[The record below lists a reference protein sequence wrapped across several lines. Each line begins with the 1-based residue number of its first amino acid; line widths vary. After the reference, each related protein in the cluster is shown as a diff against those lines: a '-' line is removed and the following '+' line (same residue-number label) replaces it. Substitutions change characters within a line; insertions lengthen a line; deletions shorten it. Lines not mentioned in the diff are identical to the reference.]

1 MNKILTLLNARIMV
15 NDNNGKTE
23 AVSALKELREA
34 IMGPMMDM
42 EKQVVA
48 AVDEIRST
56 HSAQLYLNQRAFEL
70 LLKIFEGCRK

>member
-34 IMGPMMDM
+34 IMGPLMDM
-42 EKQVVA
+42 EKQA
-48 AVDEIRST
+48 ADTVGGILSN
-56 HSAQLYLNQRAFEL
+56 HSAQLYLNQRSL
-70 LLKIFEGCRK
+70 DMLLKLTEGYRK